1 MFRSALLILS
11 GNAFG
16 SAMTFLRNL
25 LVARLVSVEDYG
37 IAATFA
43 ISMAIVELTSSFG
56 LQQLIVQDKD
66 GNDTKLQSGLQGFH
80 AVRAVFSAALL
91 FFLAHPIAN
100 FLGIPEVAW
109 AYQVLAIVPLLN
121 GFIHFDVYRLQRQQ
135 KFGPLILSTSLPAF
149 LSVVLTWPL
158 FQYFGDYRVML
169 YAVIA
174 QGVATVFFSHLVSIR
189 PYSLRLDRQLVGRA
203 FHFGWPLLIN
213 NILLI
218 LVLQGEKLVVGRELG
233 MAELAIFAMGF
244 TLTLTPT
251 LIVAK
256 STQSFFLPQLS
267 AAKGDQERFEQLAY
281 ATMQTSL
288 TNGLF
293 LMAGIVVFG
302 AVFVHFV
309 LGDKYAALVPYLI
322 PLALL
327 HALRVFKTGSAVVAL
342 AKGRTSN
349 AMIANMFRVMSLP
362 VSWYAAVHGYGLFVI
377 ILIASTGELLGF
389 IASLRLVQ
397 TRVNLSLGPMGI
409 PVLIAFVLLA
419 LAMTKQIWFSGL
431 DLLLTTVV
439 TATLMAVA
447 LFVMKNLR
455 RYVSQRVFTQYAE

>member
-174 QGVATVFFSHLVSIR
+174 QGVATVALSHVVAIR
-189 PYSLRLDRQLVGRA
+189 SYSLRLDKQLVRRA
-203 FHFGWPLLIN
+203 FYFGWPLLVN
-213 NILLI
+213 NVLL
-218 LVLQGEKLVVGRELG
+218 LFVLEGEKIIVGREMS
-233 MAELAIFAMGF
+233 MANLAIFAMGF
-244 TLTLTPT
+244 TMTLTPT

-267 AAKGDQERFEQLAY
+267 AAKDEQERFRQLAY
-281 ATMQTSL
+281 SVMQVSL
-288 TNGLF
+288 LNGLI
-293 LMAGIVVFG
+293 LTAGITILG
-302 AVFVHFV
+302 AIFVQFA
-309 LGDKYAALVPYLI
+309 LGEKYAPLIPYLI
-322 PLALL
+322 PLAVL
-327 HALRVFKTGSAVVAL
+327 HALRVFKTGSATVAL
-342 AKGRTSN
+342 AVGRTSN
-349 AMIANMFRVMSLP
+349 AMIANLFRVISLP
-362 VSWYAAVHGYGLFVI
+362 FSWYAAVLGNDLLVV

-389 IASLRLVQ
+389 TVSLLLVR
-397 TRVNLSLGPMGI
+397 TRVNLPLRPMLLPIFLG
-409 PVLIAFVLLA
+409 FVLLGSVMARQFWFEDLNLLWITVIAFLLIMSEA
-419 LAMTKQIWFSGL
+419 LSMK
-431 DLLLTTVV
+431 DLRDYIR
-439 TATLMAVA
+439 
-447 LFVMKNLR
+447 KG
-455 RYVSQRVFTQYAE
+455 VFTRFAE